1 MEQVWA
7 GLHSGFLHPVA
18 QVAAVIIQRI
28 NKDN

>member
-18 QVAAVIIQRI
+18 LVAVVIIQPI
-28 NKDN
+28 NKEN

>member
-18 QVAAVIIQRI
+18 QVAVVIIQRI
-28 NKDN
+28 DKEN